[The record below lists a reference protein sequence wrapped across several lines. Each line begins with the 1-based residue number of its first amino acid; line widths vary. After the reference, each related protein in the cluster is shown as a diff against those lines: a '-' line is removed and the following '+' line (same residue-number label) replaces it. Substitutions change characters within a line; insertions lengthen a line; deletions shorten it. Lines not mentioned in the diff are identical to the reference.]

1 MGFQKRFGKTR
12 NLLSCFH
19 SRFGDI
25 SITAPNCG
33 SWSQRHSLDTDGFS
47 QLEILPSA
55 DGRPIP
61 RHSIKSK
68 KNPRSSLIARLCLRD
83 PGFQESSSDLTAARP
98 SEQHRRRPGTHSRDR
113 QRSNDGTEQEQDGSG
128 RSLPDRREGNRSRC
142 SRPIT
147 PASYF
152 RDDIPPS
159 RNQSLSGR
167 SATTE
172 RKVEVMG
179 SPEEELPRRPPLSI
193 TSRMRSTTPS
203 NLSTEPAVS
212 SRQTTQSS
220 AMSMGSNRTSPAMS
234 STSTGS
240 VYPQTPRLMKIAY
253 NPSFHTKCSRREKR
267 ERKTEKE
274 LVPSYDELYG

>member
-1 MGFQKRFGKTR
+1 MGFLKRFGKTR
-12 NLLSCFH
+12 NLLSRFH

-33 SWSQRHSLDTDGFS
+33 SWNQRPSSDTDGFS
-47 QLEILPSA
+47 QLDIISSA
-55 DGRPIP
+55 DGRPIL
-61 RHSIKSK
+61 RHPSKPK

-98 SEQHRRRPGTHSRDR
+98 TEQHRRWPGPHSRER
-113 QRSNDGTEQEQDGSG
+113 QRSNDGTHQDGSDS
-128 RSLPDRREGNRSRC
+128 SLPDRREGNRSRC

-147 PASYF
+147 PASHF

-159 RNQSLSGR
+159 RNRSSSGR

-193 TSRMRSTTPS
+193 TSRMRSAASS
-203 NLSTEPAVS
+203 NASTAPTVS

-240 VYPQTPRLMKIAY
+240 VYPQTPKLMKIAY